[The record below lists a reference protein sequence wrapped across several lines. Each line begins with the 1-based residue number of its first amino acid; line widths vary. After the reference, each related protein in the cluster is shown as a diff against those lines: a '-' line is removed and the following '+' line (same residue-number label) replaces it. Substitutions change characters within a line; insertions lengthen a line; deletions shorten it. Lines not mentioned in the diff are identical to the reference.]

1 VVLGLLV
8 SYHHG
13 TAGGAT
19 ISGVSVL
26 GFFVALAVRELSA
39 KVRGPALGPVA
50 P

>member
-26 GFFVALAVRELSA
+26 GFFVALAGRHAVAAVR
-39 KVRGPALGPVA
+39 RPALA
-50 P
+50 PSP